1 MDARTGVINNN
12 LNLLMKRLT
21 ILTVI
26 FMPLNVLASVFGM
39 SEYSEFVNA
48 FIGRQE
54 SPFDAPV
61 LQLVGYSLFGVGLV
75 VMSVLTYWLLKW
87 FKLD

>member
-1 MDARTGVINNN
+1 
-12 LNLLMKRLT
+12 MKRLT

-48 FIGRQE
+48 FIGRQA
-54 SPFDAPV
+54 SPFDAPI
-61 LQLVGYSLFGVGLV
+61 LQLAGYSLFGVGLV
-75 VMSVLTYWLLKW
+75 LISVLTYWLLKW